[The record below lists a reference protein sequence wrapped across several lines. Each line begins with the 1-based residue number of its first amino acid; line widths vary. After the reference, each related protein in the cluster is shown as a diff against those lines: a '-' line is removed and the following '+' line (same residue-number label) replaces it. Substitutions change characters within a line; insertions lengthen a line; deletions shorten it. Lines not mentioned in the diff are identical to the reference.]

1 MSVTGMDMSTDP
13 EVTFKDHKSD
23 SIRPE
28 DSASQRGSSTTSA
41 SWRIRA
47 KAKRAALAAE
57 VAALKDQQEL
67 EIEEMKLKQR
77 KAELLLKTRLKIAEA
92 EETVYRGTLSIE
104 QKTEPSKSEPSQ
116 QGSSTPARMKP
127 ASENQI
133 LTSQDEK
140 ITGKM
145 DSDILHHLQQGQRQ
159 HQQLLEAITIS
170 STNIM
175 SFDGNPL
182 NFFEFIRS
190 FDSVIGNSSLDNNA
204 KLLKLYHLCTGAAKD
219 IIQCCLMMHQDDGYF
234 HARTLLMDRF
244 GSDHK
249 ISDAWIRKVT
259 EGPVI
264 QSNPKHLRD
273 FADQL
278 KTCAETLMALGMLHE
293 MSSRSELVKVIERLP
308 FHLKSRWLRFVK
320 TIRDSG
326 RQPNI
331 QHAVEFIT
339 GAADELNDPVFGALL
354 MGGPKNLG
362 STRSV
367 KERTVSGR
375 GQASMFTTSVNSSTK
390 NCIMCQDSHDL
401 FGCQEFKAMEPDE
414 RFDFAF
420 KNRLCFNCLLPG
432 HVSSKCIL
440 NRTCSVK
447 GCNQRHTKF
456 LHTGRNPTPW
466 RTRRES
472 NDSSTQT
479 DYDVASHASS
489 NATRAG
495 GCRVALPIIPVTVSA
510 ADGGE
515 SIETLALLDPGST
528 NSFCLQELIDELQT
542 KGKKKVIQVSTLESP
557 KRAMECEAVKL
568 RVKGS
573 TADKMIEAEF
583 LTRPSL
589 NISTANMAREEDI
602 SKYQHLCGIDL
613 PVTGKNQV
621 TILIGQDVPEAL
633 MPLEIKAGKPGEVY
647 AVKTILGWTLNGP
660 LGNGSSLQS
669 FQASSSFISDDGNML
684 LEEQV
689 HKFWKLEGTEYL
701 HDNERSMSINDQK
714 ALKTWQ
720 EGVCRDGDH
729 YQLPIPFRKRPEDLP
744 NNIQV
749 ALTRLESLKRRL
761 VKDDCLHAKY
771 SEGMRSL
778 LDEGYAEEVK
788 DQDLGKDEGVWYL
801 PHHPVFNP
809 NKPEKT
815 RIVFDCASKYNGT
828 SLNDAVLQ
836 GPDLTNNLLGVLL
849 RFRQEPIAIM
859 GDIRAMFHQVRVP
872 PEQRDFLRFL
882 WWPEGDLIQ
891 HPKAYRMCVH
901 LFGGTWSPSVCSC
914 ALRHTAEEFKTEY
927 SPEAVDAVGRNFYV
941 DDCLVSCKTED
952 DAIKLVAELMT
963 LLKRGGFEVTK
974 WISNSPAVIKSVPLE
989 DRAKNIVGL
998 DLNRDALP
1006 AERAL
1011 GVTWDV
1017 ELDCITY
1024 KITPKG
1030 KPVTRR
1036 GILSEIASIYDPYG
1050 YASPFVLVAKR
1061 ILQDL
1066 TALKLGFDDPVPDE
1080 HHSRWLKWKEWL
1092 PLMSNFRVSRCFR
1105 PFDDVNEYQLHHF
1118 CDASES
1124 AYGVVSYLRMTSEG
1138 GQVHCNIILAKAKLA
1153 PLKKMTIPR
1162 LELMAAALAVT
1173 MDRKIRKELDF
1184 PLNESVFW
1192 TDSTIVLHYIR
1203 SDNKRFRTFVANR
1216 ISTIRDASEPRQWRY
1231 VNTEK
1236 NPADD
1241 VSRGLTPDKLNG
1253 RWLKG
1258 PSFLCADEM
1267 EWPIAPADLQVPP
1280 SDPEIKPPTENAS
1293 AFTTQSEEKS
1303 LERLI
1308 NTYSSW
1314 YKLRRGVSWLLKFM
1328 QWLKLK
1334 GKTQTEQELRDF
1346 KRISY
1351 DDMQKAEKR
1360 ILHYV
1365 QKCFFQKEI
1374 ESLTD
1379 SDGKV
1384 TKTSQL
1390 YKLDP
1395 KIDEGLLRVGG
1406 RLERSALPLEAK
1418 HPVVLPKGSH
1428 VSDLILRDVHV
1439 KAGHSGRNYVLSV
1452 LRE

>member
-1 MSVTGMDMSTDP
+1 MDGSTDP

-92 EETVYRGTLSIE
+92 EETVYRGTRSIE
-104 QKTEPSKSEPSQ
+104 QKTEPSKFESSQ
-116 QGSSTPARMKP
+116 QGSSTPVRTRMKP
-127 ASENQI
+127 ASENPT
-133 LTSQDEK
+133 LTSQDDK

-170 STNIM
+170 SANIM

-234 HARTLLMDRF
+234 HARTLLIDRF

-401 FGCQEFKAMEPDE
+401 FGCQEFKALEPDE

-456 LHTGRNPTPW
+456 LHTGRRMRPSSGNPTPW

-528 NSFCLQELIDELQT
+528 NSFCLQELIDVLQK

-573 TADKMIEAEF
+573 TADKTIEAEF

-701 HDNERSMSINDQK
+701 HDDEKSMSINDQK

-729 YQLPIPFRKRPEDLP
+729 YQLPIPFRKRPEDLQWFETQRKNP
-744 NNIQV
+744 DR
-749 ALTRLESLKRRL
+749 AR
-761 VKDDCLHAKY
+761 A
-771 SEGMRSL
+771 EGL
-778 LDEGYAEEVK
+778 QK
-788 DQDLGKDEGVWYL
+788 DQLRRHAESREENFAL
-801 PHHPVFNP
+801 RA
-809 NKPEKT
+809 KT
-815 RIVFDCASKYNGT
+815 
-828 SLNDAVLQ
+828 
-836 GPDLTNNLLGVLL
+836 
-849 RFRQEPIAIM
+849 
-859 GDIRAMFHQVRVP
+859 
-872 PEQRDFLRFL
+872 FL
-882 WWPEGDLIQ
+882 PEGD
-891 HPKAYRMCVH
+891 
-901 LFGGTWSPSVCSC
+901 
-914 ALRHTAEEFKTEY
+914 
-927 SPEAVDAVGRNFYV
+927 
-941 DDCLVSCKTED
+941 
-952 DAIKLVAELMT
+952 
-963 LLKRGGFEVTK
+963 
-974 WISNSPAVIKSVPLE
+974 
-989 DRAKNIVGL
+989 
-998 DLNRDALP
+998 
-1006 AERAL
+1006 
-1011 GVTWDV
+1011 
-1017 ELDCITY
+1017 
-1024 KITPKG
+1024 
-1030 KPVTRR
+1030 
-1036 GILSEIASIYDPYG
+1036 
-1050 YASPFVLVAKR
+1050 
-1061 ILQDL
+1061 
-1066 TALKLGFDDPVPDE
+1066 
-1080 HHSRWLKWKEWL
+1080 
-1092 PLMSNFRVSRCFR
+1092 
-1105 PFDDVNEYQLHHF
+1105 
-1118 CDASES
+1118 
-1124 AYGVVSYLRMTSEG
+1124 
-1138 GQVHCNIILAKAKLA
+1138 
-1153 PLKKMTIPR
+1153 
-1162 LELMAAALAVT
+1162 
-1173 MDRKIRKELDF
+1173 
-1184 PLNESVFW
+1184 
-1192 TDSTIVLHYIR
+1192 
-1203 SDNKRFRTFVANR
+1203 
-1216 ISTIRDASEPRQWRY
+1216 
-1231 VNTEK
+1231 
-1236 NPADD
+1236 
-1241 VSRGLTPDKLNG
+1241 
-1253 RWLKG
+1253 
-1258 PSFLCADEM
+1258 
-1267 EWPIAPADLQVPP
+1267 
-1280 SDPEIKPPTENAS
+1280 
-1293 AFTTQSEEKS
+1293 
-1303 LERLI
+1303 
-1308 NTYSSW
+1308 
-1314 YKLRRGVSWLLKFM
+1314 
-1328 QWLKLK
+1328 
-1334 GKTQTEQELRDF
+1334 
-1346 KRISY
+1346 
-1351 DDMQKAEKR
+1351 
-1360 ILHYV
+1360 
-1365 QKCFFQKEI
+1365 
-1374 ESLTD
+1374 
-1379 SDGKV
+1379 
-1384 TKTSQL
+1384 
-1390 YKLDP
+1390 
-1395 KIDEGLLRVGG
+1395 
-1406 RLERSALPLEAK
+1406 
-1418 HPVVLPKGSH
+1418 
-1428 VSDLILRDVHV
+1428 
-1439 KAGHSGRNYVLSV
+1439 
-1452 LRE
+1452 

>member
-1 MSVTGMDMSTDP
+1 M
-13 EVTFKDHKSD
+13 
-23 SIRPE
+23 
-28 DSASQRGSSTTSA
+28 
-41 SWRIRA
+41 
-47 KAKRAALAAE
+47 KR
-57 VAALKDQQEL
+57 
-67 EIEEMKLKQR
+67 
-77 KAELLLKTRLKIAEA
+77 
-92 EETVYRGTLSIE
+92 
-104 QKTEPSKSEPSQ
+104 
-116 QGSSTPARMKP
+116 
-127 ASENQI
+127 
-133 LTSQDEK
+133 
-140 ITGKM
+140 
-145 DSDILHHLQQGQRQ
+145 
-159 HQQLLEAITIS
+159 
-170 STNIM
+170 
-175 SFDGNPL
+175 
-182 NFFEFIRS
+182 
-190 FDSVIGNSSLDNNA
+190 
-204 KLLKLYHLCTGAAKD
+204 
-219 IIQCCLMMHQDDGYF
+219 
-234 HARTLLMDRF
+234 
-244 GSDHK
+244 
-249 ISDAWIRKVT
+249 W
-259 EGPVI
+259 
-264 QSNPKHLRD
+264 
-273 FADQL
+273 
-278 KTCAETLMALGMLHE
+278 
-293 MSSRSELVKVIERLP
+293 P
-308 FHLKSRWLRFVK
+308 FHLKSRWLRLVK

-362 STRSV
+362 NARIV

-401 FGCQEFKAMEPDE
+401 FDCQEFKAMEPDE

-420 KNRLCFNCLLPG
+420 INRLCFNCLLPG

-456 LHTGRNPTPW
+456 LHTGRRMRPSSGNPTPW

-528 NSFCLQELIDELQT
+528 NSFCLQELIDVLQT

-701 HDNERSMSINDQK
+701 HDDEKSMSINDQK

-801 PHHPVFNP
+801 PHHPV
-809 NKPEKT
+809 
-815 RIVFDCASKYNGT
+815 
-828 SLNDAVLQ
+828 
-836 GPDLTNNLLGVLL
+836 
-849 RFRQEPIAIM
+849 
-859 GDIRAMFHQVRVP
+859 
-872 PEQRDFLRFL
+872 
-882 WWPEGDLIQ
+882 
-891 HPKAYRMCVH
+891 
-901 LFGGTWSPSVCSC
+901 
-914 ALRHTAEEFKTEY
+914 
-927 SPEAVDAVGRNFYV
+927 
-941 DDCLVSCKTED
+941 
-952 DAIKLVAELMT
+952 
-963 LLKRGGFEVTK
+963 
-974 WISNSPAVIKSVPLE
+974 
-989 DRAKNIVGL
+989 
-998 DLNRDALP
+998 
-1006 AERAL
+1006 
-1011 GVTWDV
+1011 
-1017 ELDCITY
+1017 
-1024 KITPKG
+1024 
-1030 KPVTRR
+1030 
-1036 GILSEIASIYDPYG
+1036 
-1050 YASPFVLVAKR
+1050 
-1061 ILQDL
+1061 
-1066 TALKLGFDDPVPDE
+1066 
-1080 HHSRWLKWKEWL
+1080 
-1092 PLMSNFRVSRCFR
+1092 
-1105 PFDDVNEYQLHHF
+1105 
-1118 CDASES
+1118 
-1124 AYGVVSYLRMTSEG
+1124 
-1138 GQVHCNIILAKAKLA
+1138 
-1153 PLKKMTIPR
+1153 
-1162 LELMAAALAVT
+1162 
-1173 MDRKIRKELDF
+1173 
-1184 PLNESVFW
+1184 
-1192 TDSTIVLHYIR
+1192 
-1203 SDNKRFRTFVANR
+1203 
-1216 ISTIRDASEPRQWRY
+1216 
-1231 VNTEK
+1231 
-1236 NPADD
+1236 
-1241 VSRGLTPDKLNG
+1241 
-1253 RWLKG
+1253 
-1258 PSFLCADEM
+1258 
-1267 EWPIAPADLQVPP
+1267 
-1280 SDPEIKPPTENAS
+1280 
-1293 AFTTQSEEKS
+1293 
-1303 LERLI
+1303 
-1308 NTYSSW
+1308 YSSW

-1365 QKCFFQKEI
+1365 QKRFFQKEI

-1379 SDGKV
+1379 SAGKV

-1395 KIDEGLLRVGG
+1395 KIDEGLVRVGG

-1452 LRE
+1452 LREKYWMLGAGAAIRSMISRCVMCRQQRGKMMSQKMADLPENRLLPDEPPFSKEAATATNSDGQIRCLLEKEVASNTVSRRRILEALV